1 MVTEGGEGK
10 GKETAKRR
18 YCHIQT
24 VRDTLRFKHFIN
36 GDSTAST
43 VSSMCSV
50 PPSCTSY
57 IEAASKLHQG
67 VLSRSISHPP
77 NVRIPHS
84 FRERRERVGVHRLG
98 LQATSAAL
106 PPPLGSDPAPTRINI
121 GSERAKERTL
131 GRFLVWVVGNVQR
144 GNRVLAVVSSL
155 ATPSRLPLRYSTRA
169 IGPPARCPR
178 PSR

>member
-67 VLSRSISHPP
+67 VLSPV
-77 NVRIPHS
+77 NIPS
-84 FRERRERVGVHRLG
+84 PQRENPTFIQGAQRESGGAPAWPAGYLCR
-98 LQATSAAL
+98 

-121 GSERAKERTL
+121 GSERAKERAL

-155 ATPSRLPLRYSTRA
+155 ATPSRLPLRYSTCA